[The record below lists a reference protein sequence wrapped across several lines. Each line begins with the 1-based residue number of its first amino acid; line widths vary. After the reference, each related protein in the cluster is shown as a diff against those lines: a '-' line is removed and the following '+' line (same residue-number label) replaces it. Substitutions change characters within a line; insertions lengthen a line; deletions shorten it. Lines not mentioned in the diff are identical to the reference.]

1 VVSDDRWV
9 QMTPARSSLW
19 EIQTPQAFRKEL
31 IVEAHE
37 RASREAIEAT
47 DDAMLVEGIGQPV
60 FVLEGRRN
68 NMKITTPE
76 DVWLAETLMREG
88 RIS

>member
-1 VVSDDRWV
+1 
-9 QMTPARSSLW
+9 LW

-37 RASREAIEAT
+37 RASREVVEAT
-47 DDAMLVEGIGQPV
+47 DDAMLVEAMGKPV
-60 FVLEGRRN
+60 FVLEGGRN